1 MDIKMQNR
9 IDGYFDKL
17 TEFINKIPLS
27 DKGKNY
33 LWFISF
39 CQFYDEPVLSENGK
53 TTYGIKTEWQLQR
66 FIEQFKKNIK
76 NIKKLRLKAVEKWTD
91 ELNNIEPPE
100 AVAKIDKQL
109 YQLRKKE
116 LLAEIGAD
124 SLNDWDRWLQK
135 YLSNEIDQQNKRPAK
150 KPPKQQ
156 KKTSYVWQS
165 NPVDEIPELYSLMF
179 DKYKLIAS
187 DTTPE
192 QFEAVFT
199 GQPIES
205 INPIKWHQD
214 NASELLYFIDRLEQ
228 SNNIEHN
235 PKRADYQ
242 KLISCFVKPDG
253 KPFKAVWKSLKTNID
268 INLSSDKQKAIDEL
282 VSSF

>member
-9 IDGYFDKL
+9 IDGYFEKL

-33 LWFISF
+33 LWYISF
-39 CQFYDEPVLSENGK
+39 CQFYDEPILSENGK
-53 TTYGIKTEWQLQR
+53 TTYGIQTEWQLQR
-66 FIEQFKKNIK
+66 FIEQFKKNFQ
-76 NIKKLRLKAVEKWTD
+76 KLRLKAVEKWTD

-124 SLNDWDRWLQK
+124 GLNDWDRWLQK
-135 YLSNEIDQQNKRPAK
+135 YLSNEIDHQQKRPAR

-165 NPVDEIPELYSLMF
+165 NQEKELPELFSLMI
-179 DKYKLIAS
+179 DKYKLIAPE
-187 DTTPE
+187 TTYE
-192 QFEAVFT
+192 QFKAVFT

-214 NASELLYFIDRLEQ
+214 NASELLYFNEAIKNKVNDVWHIYQRLE
-228 SNNIEHN
+228 
-235 PKRADYQ
+235 A
-242 KLISCFVKPDG
+242 CFVKPDG

-282 VSSF
+282 VSNF

>member
-9 IDGYFDKL
+9 IDGYFEKL

-33 LWFISF
+33 LWYISF
-39 CQFYDEPVLSENGK
+39 CQFYDEPILSENGK
-53 TTYGIKTEWQLQR
+53 TTYGIQTEWQLQR
-66 FIEQFKKNIK
+66 FIEQFKKNFQ
-76 NIKKLRLKAVEKWTD
+76 KLRLKAVEKWTD

-124 SLNDWDRWLQK
+124 GLNDWDRWLQK
-135 YLSNEIDQQNKRPAK
+135 YLSNEIDHQQKRPAR

-156 KKTSYVWQS
+156 KKTSYVWQN
-165 NPVDEIPELYSLMF
+165 NPDKELPELYRLMI
-179 DKYKLIAS
+179 DKYKLIAPE
-187 DTTPE
+187 TTLE
-192 QFEAVFT
+192 QFKAVFT

-214 NASELLYFIDRLEQ
+214 NASELLYFNEAIKNKVNDVWHIYQRLD
-228 SNNIEHN
+228 
-235 PKRADYQ
+235 A
-242 KLISCFVKPDG
+242 CFVKPDG

-282 VSSF
+282 VKNF

>member
-9 IDGYFDKL
+9 IDGYFEKL

-33 LWFISF
+33 LWYISF

-53 TTYGIKTEWQLQR
+53 TTYGIQTEWQLQR
-66 FIEQFKKNIK
+66 FIEQFKKNFQ
-76 NIKKLRLKAVEKWTD
+76 KLRLKAVEKWTD

-124 SLNDWDRWLQK
+124 GLNDWDRWLQK
-135 YLSNEIDQQNKRPAK
+135 YLSNEIDHQQKRPAR

-165 NPVDEIPELYSLMF
+165 NPDKELPELYSLMLN
-179 DKYKLIAS
+179 KYKLIAPE
-187 DTTPE
+187 TTLE
-192 QFEAVFT
+192 QFKAVFT

-214 NASELLYFIDRLEQ
+214 NASELLYFNKAIQAKVDNVWHIYQRL
-228 SNNIEHN
+228 
-235 PKRADYQ
+235 AA
-242 KLISCFVKPDG
+242 CFVKPDG
-253 KPFKAVWKSLKTNID
+253 KPFNAVWKSLKTEIE
-268 INLSSDKQKAIDEL
+268 INLSSDKKKAIDEL
-282 VSSF
+282 VKNF

>member
-9 IDGYFDKL
+9 IDGYFEKL

-39 CQFYDEPVLSENGK
+39 CQFYDEPVLSENDK
-53 TTYGIKTEWQLQR
+53 TTYGIQTEWQLQR
-66 FIEQFKKNIK
+66 FIEQFKKNFQ
-76 NIKKLRLKAVEKWTD
+76 KLRLNAVEKWTD
-91 ELNNIEPPE
+91 ELNRIEPSE

-109 YQLRKKE
+109 YELRKKE
-116 LLAEIGAD
+116 LLADIGAD
-124 SLNDWDRWLQK
+124 GLNDWDRWLQK
-135 YLSNEIDQQNKRPAK
+135 YLSNEIDYQQKKPTR

-156 KKTSYVWQS
+156 TKTSYVWQN
-165 NPVDEIPELYSLMF
+165 NPDKELPELYSLMI
-179 DKYKLIAS
+179 DNYKLIAPE
-187 DTTPE
+187 TTCE
-192 QFEAVFT
+192 QFKAVFT
-199 GQPIES
+199 GQAIES

-214 NASELLYFIDRLEQ
+214 NASELLYFIDRLQ
-228 SNNIEHN
+228 KTNNIVHN
-235 PKRADYQ
+235 PKKADYQ
-242 KLISCFVKPDG
+242 KMTACFVKPDG

-282 VSSF
+282 VSNF

>member
-9 IDGYFDKL
+9 IDGYFEKL

-33 LWFISF
+33 LWYISF

-53 TTYGIKTEWQLQR
+53 TTYGIQTEWQLQR
-66 FIEQFKKNIK
+66 FIEQFKKNFQ
-76 NIKKLRLKAVEKWTD
+76 KLRLKAVEKWTD

-124 SLNDWDRWLQK
+124 GLNDWDRWLQK
-135 YLSNEIDQQNKRPAK
+135 YLSNEIDHQQKRPAR

-165 NPVDEIPELYSLMF
+165 NPDNELPELYSLMIN
-179 DKYKLIAS
+179 KYKLIAPE
-187 DTTPE
+187 TTYE
-192 QFEAVFT
+192 QFKAVFT
-199 GQPIES
+199 GQAIES

-228 SNNIEHN
+228 LNNIEHN

-242 KLISCFVKPDG
+242 KLKACFVKPDG
-253 KPFKAVWKSLKTNID
+253 SQFNEALKTLKQQIQF
-268 INLSSDKQKAIDEL
+268 IAPDKQKAIDEL
-282 VSSF
+282 VSNF

>member
-9 IDGYFDKL
+9 IDGYFEKL

-33 LWFISF
+33 IWMHSF

-53 TTYGIKTEWQLQR
+53 TTYGIQTEWQLQR
-66 FIEQFKKNIK
+66 FIEQFKKNFQ
-76 NIKKLRLKAVEKWTD
+76 KLRLKAVEKWTD
-91 ELNNIEPPE
+91 ELNNIEPSE

-109 YQLRKKE
+109 YELRKKE
-116 LLAEIGAD
+116 LLADIGAD
-124 SLNDWDRWLQK
+124 GLNNWDRWLQK
-135 YLSNEIDQQNKRPAK
+135 YLSNEIDHQQKRPAR

-165 NPVDEIPELYSLMF
+165 NPDKELPELYSLMIK
-179 DKYKLIAS
+179 KYKLIAS
-187 DTTPE
+187 ETTYE
-192 QFEAVFT
+192 QFKAVFT
-199 GQPIES
+199 GQPIDE
-205 INPIKWHQD
+205 IKPIKWHQD

-228 SNNIEHN
+228 TKNIKHN

-242 KLISCFVKPDG
+242 KMTACFVNPDG
-253 KPFKAVWKSLKTNID
+253 KQFTANWKQIKQNIS

-282 VSSF
+282 VNNF

>member
-9 IDGYFDKL
+9 IDGYFEKL

-33 LWFISF
+33 LWYISF

-53 TTYGIKTEWQLQR
+53 TTYGIQTEWQLQR
-66 FIEQFKKNIK
+66 FIEQFKKNFQ
-76 NIKKLRLKAVEKWTD
+76 KLRLKAVEKWTD

-124 SLNDWDRWLQK
+124 GLNDWDRWLQK
-135 YLSNEIDQQNKRPAK
+135 YLSNEIDHQQKRPAR

-165 NPVDEIPELYSLMF
+165 NPDNELPELYSLMI
-179 DKYKLIAS
+179 DKYKLIAPE
-187 DTTPE
+187 TTLE
-192 QFEAVFT
+192 QFTAIFT
-199 GQPIES
+199 GRPIDE
-205 INPIKWHQD
+205 IEPIRWHQE
-214 NASELLYFIDRLEQ
+214 NASELVYFIVRLEQ
-228 SNNIEHN
+228 TDNIVHN
-235 PKRADYQ
+235 PKKTDYQ
-242 KLISCFVKPDG
+242 KMTACFVKPDG
-253 KPFKAVWKSLKTNID
+253 NHFKANWKQIKQNIS
-268 INLSSDKQKAIDEL
+268 INLSSDKQKSIDDL
-282 VSSF
+282 VSNF

>member
-9 IDGYFDKL
+9 IDGYFEKL

-53 TTYGIKTEWQLQR
+53 TTYGIQTEWQLQR
-66 FIEQFKKNIK
+66 FIEQFKKNFQ
-76 NIKKLRLKAVEKWTD
+76 KLRLMAVEKWTD

-124 SLNDWDRWLQK
+124 GLNNWDRWLQK
-135 YLSNEIDQQNKRPAK
+135 YLSNEIDHQQKRPAR
-150 KPPKQQ
+150 KPTKQQ
-156 KKTSYVWQS
+156 QKTSYVWQS
-165 NPVDEIPELYSLMF
+165 NPDKELPELYKLMI
-179 DKYKLIAS
+179 DNYKLIAPE
-187 DTTPE
+187 TTLE
-192 QFEAVFT
+192 QFKAVFT
-199 GQPIES
+199 GQPINE
-205 INPIKWHQD
+205 IKPIRWHQD
-214 NASELLYFIDRLEQ
+214 NASELLYFIDKLEQ
-228 SNNIEHN
+228 SHNIEHT

-242 KLISCFVKPDG
+242 KMTACFVKPDG
-253 KPFKAVWKSLKTNID
+253 KQFKANWKQIKQNISM
-268 INLSSDKQKAIDEL
+268 NLSSDKQKAIDEL
-282 VSSF
+282 VNNF

>member
-9 IDGYFDKL
+9 IDGYFEKL

-53 TTYGIKTEWQLQR
+53 TTYGIQTEWQLQR
-66 FIEQFKKNIK
+66 FIEQFKKNFQ
-76 NIKKLRLKAVEKWTD
+76 KLRLNAVEKWTD
-91 ELNNIEPPE
+91 ELNRIEPSE

-109 YQLRKKE
+109 YELRKKE
-116 LLAEIGAD
+116 LLADIGAD
-124 SLNDWDRWLQK
+124 GLNDWDRWLQK
-135 YLSNEIDQQNKRPAK
+135 YLSNEIDYQQKKPTR

-156 KKTSYVWQS
+156 TKTSYVWQN
-165 NPVDEIPELYSLMF
+165 NPDKELPELYSLMIN
-179 DKYKLIAS
+179 KYKLIAS

-192 QFEAVFT
+192 QFKAVFT
-199 GQPIES
+199 GQPIDKIE
-205 INPIKWHQD
+205 PIKWHQD
-214 NASELLYFIDRLEQ
+214 NASELLYFNEAIKSKVNDVWHIYQRL
-228 SNNIEHN
+228 
-235 PKRADYQ
+235 AA
-242 KLISCFVKPDG
+242 CFVKPDG

-268 INLSSDKQKAIDEL
+268 INLSSDKQEAIDEL
-282 VSSF
+282 LKNF

>member
-1 MDIKMQNR
+1 MEINIQNR
-9 IDGYFDKL
+9 IDGYFEKL
-17 TEFINKIPLS
+17 TEFINKLPLS
-27 DKGKNY
+27 DKGINF

-53 TTYGIKTEWQLQR
+53 TTYGIQTEWQLQR
-66 FIEQFKKNIK
+66 FIEQFKKNFQ
-76 NIKKLRLKAVEKWTD
+76 KLRLKAVEKWTD
-91 ELNNIEPPE
+91 DLNNIESPE

-124 SLNDWDRWLQK
+124 GLNDWDRWLQK
-135 YLSNEIDQQNKRPAK
+135 YLSNEIDHQQKRPAR

-156 KKTSYVWQS
+156 KTTSYVWQN
-165 NPVDEIPELYSLMF
+165 NPDKELPELYSLMIK
-179 DKYKLIAS
+179 KYKLIAS
-187 DTTPE
+187 ETTPE
-192 QFEAVFT
+192 QFIAVFT
-199 GQPIES
+199 GQAIDDSFEPIR
-205 INPIKWHQD
+205 WHQD

-242 KLISCFVKPDG
+242 KLKACFVKPG
-253 KPFKAVWKSLKTNID
+253 GNQFNEALKTLKQQIQF
-268 INLSSDKQKAIDEL
+268 ISPDKQKAIDEL
-282 VSSF
+282 VSNF

>member
-9 IDGYFDKL
+9 IDGYFEKL

-33 LWFISF
+33 LWHISF

-53 TTYGIKTEWQLQR
+53 TTYGIQTEWQLQR
-66 FIEQFKKNIK
+66 FIEQFKKNFQ
-76 NIKKLRLKAVEKWTD
+76 KLRLKAVEKWTD

-124 SLNDWDRWLQK
+124 GLNDWDRWLQK
-135 YLSNEIDQQNKRPAK
+135 YLSNEIDHQQKRPAR

-156 KKTSYVWQS
+156 KKTSYVWQI
-165 NPVDEIPELYSLMF
+165 NPDNELPELYSLMIN
-179 DKYKLIAS
+179 KYKLIAPE
-187 DTTPE
+187 TTYE
-192 QFEAVFT
+192 QFKAVFT
-199 GQPIES
+199 GQAIES

-228 SNNIEHN
+228 LNNIEHN

-242 KLISCFVKPDG
+242 KLKACFVKPDG
-253 KPFKAVWKSLKTNID
+253 SQFNEALKTLKQQIQF
-268 INLSSDKQKAIDEL
+268 IAPDKQKAIDEI
-282 VSSF
+282 VKNF